1 MLSGSAKNHIRGT
14 GLPCSV
20 AYRHST
26 HTLTF
31 SQLRKHEILPKGRL
45 KRGRPTI
52 EKSQEEEVPE

>member
-14 GLPCSV
+14 GLRCSV

-31 SQLRKHEILPKGRL
+31 SQLRKREILPKGRL
-45 KRGRPTI
+45 KRGRTI
-52 EKSQEEEVPE
+52 EKNQEEEVPE